1 MEDFSK
7 YLPTHCPSCNSLLSF
22 DGIHLTCP
30 NENCVGRIA
39 KKLASASTALDIK
52 GIGGKTLEPF
62 AKDFKNMYELIR
74 NILQLTKSNATFSLE
89 KYGIADDSR
98 SFEIFVN
105 AFKNIRSLTY
115 EQVIVMLGYDNVGRK
130 LSIQIAREHAGLQ
143 ADYSGLEKALVAMLH
158 EPQVEAYIKS
168 AVSTLEALG
177 ITIDKPKDAAV
188 NTNSVFVCM
197 TGSPKVF
204 GFATK
209 GDFMTKFPS
218 LIEVDLSDKK
228 CQYLI
233 TDSYQST
240 SSKMKVAEK
249 KNITIKTYGDFK
261 L

>member
-1 MEDFSK
+1 MEDFTK

-30 NENCVGRIA
+30 NEDCTGRIA
-39 KKLASASTALDIK
+39 KKLSSAAAALDLK

-62 AKDFKNMYELIR
+62 AKDFKNMYELMKWV
-74 NILQLTKSNATFSLE
+74 LMGAQLKMNPNYE
-89 KYGIADDSR
+89 KYNIAKDSR
-98 SFEIFVN
+98 SQEIFVN

-115 EQVIVMLGYDNVGRK
+115 EQVIISLGYDNVGRK
-130 LSIQIAREHAGLQ
+130 LSIQIAKEHCGLTP
-143 ADYSGLEKALVAMLH
+143 DYSGLEKALVALLH

-177 ITIDKPKDAAV
+177 ITIDKPKADVV

-197 TGSPKVF
+197 TGSPKIF
-204 GFATK
+204 GFAVK
-209 GDFMTKFPS
+209 ADFIAKFPNVV
-218 LIEVDLSDKK
+218 EVDLSNKR

-261 L
+261 N